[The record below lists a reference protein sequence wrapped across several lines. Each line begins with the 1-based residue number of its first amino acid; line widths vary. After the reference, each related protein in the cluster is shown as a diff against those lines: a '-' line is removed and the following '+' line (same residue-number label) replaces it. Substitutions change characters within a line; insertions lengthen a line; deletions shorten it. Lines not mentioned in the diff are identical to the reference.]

1 MDTHSISSALA
12 AATTLVAVSSVDPRR
27 APMNDSPQVTRRRL
41 LRNAGLAVAVAGTS
55 SALIRAETATPAAAA
70 TGAKTA
76 AAAKSGP
83 ITTAYVEVNNDS
95 ITSVGNYTLASNGAN
110 VFDIGIIFAA
120 NINYD
125 GTTAQLYFN
134 PQVQAVLDNA
144 ATQIAPLQAKGIKVM
159 LSILGNHQGA
169 GFANFP
175 DQQSAAAFATQ
186 LSNAVSTYGLDGIDF
201 DDEYADY
208 GTNGTAQPNAWSFPY
223 LVQALRND
231 LPNKII
237 SLYFI
242 GPSSTTLSY
251 NGIVVGDLINYSW
264 NPYYGSWGV
273 PDVPGLTQAQLAP
286 AAIDIQNTASSTA
299 TSLAQQ
305 TVSGGYGVFN
315 TYNLPDTDASAYI
328 SSFTQP
334 LYGSNAV
341 YLSGTSVAAAF
352 NNTGIA
358 NDGSSG
364 ANFDSDGYAY
374 SAQALSAAGVS
385 PGSKITASGKTFT
398 WPNVS
403 AGSADNFQAGG
414 QKVAVSG
421 SGSIAFLGSATNGP
435 STGTATVNFTD
446 GTSQSVT
453 LSFSDWTLNGGGA
466 SVEAGNT
473 AAITTSY
480 RNTSSGGKD
489 TVSTKVFATSA
500 ISLTSGKTVASVT
513 LPASANQGEL
523 HVFAIAT

>member
-1 MDTHSISSALA
+1 
-12 AATTLVAVSSVDPRR
+12 
-27 APMNDSPQVTRRRL
+27 MNDSPQVTRRSL
-41 LRNAGLAVAVAGTS
+41 LRNAGLAVAVVGTS
-55 SALIRAETATPAAAA
+55 SALIRAETVTPAAAA
-70 TGAKTA
+70 TGAARSA
-76 AAAKSGP
+76 ATKSGP

-95 ITSVGNYTLASNGAN
+95 ITSVGKYVLASNGAN

-120 NINYD
+120 NINYN
-125 GTTAQLYFN
+125 GTSAQLYFN

-144 ATQIAPLQAKGIKVM
+144 ATQIAPLQAKGIKVL
-159 LSILGNHQGA
+159 LSVLGNHQGA

-175 DQQSAAAFATQ
+175 DQQSATAFATQ

-231 LPNKII
+231 LPNKLIT
-237 SLYFI
+237 LYFI

-251 NGIVVGDLINYSW
+251 NGIVVGDLLNYSW

-273 PDVPGLTQAQLAP
+273 PSVPGLTQAQLAP
-286 AAIDIQNTASSTA
+286 AAIDIQNTSSSTA

-305 TVSGGYGVFN
+305 TVSGGYGVYN
-315 TYNLPDTDASAYI
+315 TYNLPDTDVSQYL

-334 LYGSNAV
+334 LYGTNAV
-341 YLSGTSVAAAF
+341 YVGGTSTAKY

-364 ANFDSDGYAY
+364 ANFDNDGYAY
-374 SAQALSAAGVS
+374 SAQALAAASISA
-385 PGSKITASGKTFT
+385 GSQLTASGTTFT
-398 WPNVS
+398 WPNVT
-403 AGSADNFQAGG
+403 AGSADNYQANG
-414 QKVAVSG
+414 QTVAVSG
-421 SGSIAFLGSATNGP
+421 SGSIAFLGAATNGP
-435 STGTATVNFTD
+435 STGTATVHFTD

-453 LSFSDWTLNGGGA
+453 LSFSDWTLNGGSA
-466 SVEAGNT
+466 SVQAGNT
-473 AAITTSY
+473 VAITTPY

-489 TVSTKVFATSA
+489 TVTTNVFATSPV
-500 ISLTSGKTVASVT
+500 SLPSGKTVASVT
-513 LPASANQGEL
+513 LPTSANQGAL
-523 HVFAIAT
+523 HVFAIAA

>member
-1 MDTHSISSALA
+1 
-12 AATTLVAVSSVDPRR
+12 
-27 APMNDSPQVTRRRL
+27 MNDSPLITRRSL
-41 LRNAGLAVAVAGTS
+41 LRNSGLAVAVAGTS

-70 TGAKTA
+70 SRARTA
-76 AAAKSGP
+76 AATKSGP

-95 ITSVGNYTLASNGAN
+95 ITSVGNYVLASNGAN

-120 NINYD
+120 NINYN
-125 GTTAQLYFN
+125 GTSAYLSFN
-134 PQVQAVLDNA
+134 SQVQSVLDNA
-144 ATQIAPLQAKGIKVM
+144 ATQIAPLQAKGIKVL

-175 DQQSAAAFATQ
+175 DQASAAAFASQ
-186 LSNAVSTYGLDGIDF
+186 LSNAVTTYGLDGIDF

-273 PDVPGLTQAQLAP
+273 PSVPGLTSAHLAP
-286 AAIDIQNTASSTA
+286 AAIDIQNTAASTA
-299 TSLAQQ
+299 TSLAQE
-305 TVSGGYGVFN
+305 TVSNGYGVFN
-315 TYNLPDTDASAYI
+315 TYNLPDNDVSSYL

-341 YLSGTSVAAAF
+341 YVSGGTSTLAAF
-352 NNTGIA
+352 NNSGIA

-364 ANFDSDGYAY
+364 ANFDGGGYSY
-374 SAQALSAAGVS
+374 SAQALSAAGIT
-385 PGSKITASGKTFT
+385 PGSQLTASGTTFT
-398 WPNVS
+398 WPNVP
-403 AGSADNFQAGG
+403 AAAADNYQANG
-414 QKVAVSG
+414 QTVAISG
-421 SGSIAFLGSATNGP
+421 SGTSGKIAFLGSATNGP

-446 GTSQSVT
+446 GTTQTVT
-453 LSFSDWTLNGGGA
+453 LSFSDWTLNAGSA
-466 SVEAGNT
+466 SVQSGN
-473 AAITTSY
+473 AVAISTTY
-480 RNTSSGGKD
+480 RDDSSGAQQ
-489 TVSTKVFATSA
+489 TVTTNVFATTPV
-500 ISLTSGKTVASVT
+500 SLTSGKTVASVT
-513 LPASANQGEL
+513 LPSSANQGAL
-523 HVFAIAT
+523 HVFAIVA

>member
-1 MDTHSISSALA
+1 
-12 AATTLVAVSSVDPRR
+12 
-27 APMNDSPQVTRRRL
+27 MNDSPQVTRRSL
-41 LRNAGLAVAVAGTS
+41 LRNAGLAVAVVGTS
-55 SALIRAETATPAAAA
+55 SALIRTETVTPAAAV
-70 TGAKTA
+70 TGAARSA
-76 AAAKSGP
+76 ATKSGP

-95 ITSVGNYTLASNGAN
+95 ITSVGKYVLASNGAN

-120 NINYD
+120 NINYN
-125 GTTAQLYFN
+125 GTSAQLYFN

-144 ATQIAPLQAKGIKVM
+144 ATQIAPLQAKGIKVL
-159 LSILGNHQGA
+159 LSVLGNHQGA

-175 DQQSAAAFATQ
+175 DQQSATAFATQ

-231 LPNKII
+231 LPNKLIT
-237 SLYFI
+237 LYFI

-251 NGIVVGDLINYSW
+251 NGIVVGDLLNYSW

-273 PDVPGLTQAQLAP
+273 PSVPGLTQAQLAP
-286 AAIDIQNTASSTA
+286 AAIDIQNTSSSTA

-305 TVSGGYGVFN
+305 TVSGGYGVYN
-315 TYNLPDTDASAYI
+315 TYNLPDTDVSQYL

-334 LYGSNAV
+334 LYGTNAV
-341 YLSGTSVAAAF
+341 YVGGTSTATY

-364 ANFDSDGYAY
+364 ANFDNDGYAY
-374 SAQALSAAGVS
+374 SAQALAAASVSA
-385 PGSKITASGKTFT
+385 GSQLTASGTTFT
-398 WPNVS
+398 WPNVT
-403 AGSADNFQAGG
+403 AGSADNYQANG
-414 QKVAVSG
+414 QTVAVSG
-421 SGSIAFLGSATNGP
+421 SGSIAFLGAATNGP
-435 STGTATVNFTD
+435 STGTATVHFTD

-453 LSFSDWTLNGGGA
+453 LSFSDWTLNGGSA
-466 SVEAGNT
+466 SVQAGNT
-473 AAITTSY
+473 VAITTPY

-489 TVSTKVFATSA
+489 TVTTNVFATSPV
-500 ISLTSGKTVASVT
+500 SLPSGKTVASVT
-513 LPASANQGEL
+513 LPTSANQGAL
-523 HVFAIAT
+523 HVFAIAA

>member
-1 MDTHSISSALA
+1 
-12 AATTLVAVSSVDPRR
+12 
-27 APMNDSPQVTRRRL
+27 MNDSPQVTRRHL

-55 SALIRAETATPAAAA
+55 SAIVRAGMATPAAAA

-76 AAAKSGP
+76 AAATKSGP

-95 ITSVGNYTLASNGAN
+95 ITNVGKYVLASNGAN

-120 NINYD
+120 NINYN
-125 GTTAQLYFN
+125 GTSAELYFN

-144 ATQIAPLQAKGIKVM
+144 ATQIAPLQAQGIKVL

-175 DQQSAAAFATQ
+175 DQPSAAAFATQ

-231 LPNKII
+231 LPDKII

-251 NGIVVGDLINYSW
+251 NGIVVGDLLSYSW
-264 NPYYGSWGV
+264 NPYYGTWGV
-273 PDVPGLTQAQLAP
+273 PAVPDMTQAQLAP
-286 AAIDIQNTASSTA
+286 AAIDIQNTDSSTV
-299 TSLAQQ
+299 TSLAQE
-305 TVSGGYGVFN
+305 TVADGYGVFN
-315 TYNLPDTDASAYI
+315 TYNLPDTDASQAI
-328 SSFTQP
+328 TAFTQA
-334 LYGSNAV
+334 LYGSDAV
-341 YLSGTSVAAAF
+341 YVDGTSAAATY

-358 NDGSSG
+358 NDGATG
-364 ANFDSDGYAY
+364 ANFDSDGFAY

-385 PGSKITASGKTFT
+385 PGSQLTAAGTTFT

-403 AGSADNFQAGG
+403 AGSADNYQANG
-414 QKVAVSG
+414 QTVAVSG

-453 LSFSDWTLNGGGA
+453 LSFSDWTLNGGSA
-466 SVEAGNT
+466 SVQAGNT
-473 AAITTSY
+473 VAVTTSY
-480 RNTSSGGKD
+480 RDTTSGGQD
-489 TVSTKVFATSA
+489 TVTTYVFATSA
-500 ISLTSGKTVASVT
+500 VSLKSGKTVTSVT
-513 LPASANQGEL
+513 LPTSANQGEL
-523 HVFAIAT
+523 HVFAITA